1 MLPRLLILET
11 SHQPGVVALA
21 EGASLRTERRL
32 DEARRHARDLAP
44 TLAELLRELGWS
56 AKALDGVIVSLGP
69 GSYTGL
75 RVGVMSAKT
84 WAYATG
90 GVLLGVPTFPAI
102 ACQTPAD
109 AADITVL
116 GDAQQGKVH
125 VQPFRRGPG
134 GVEPIADVSIV
145 PFDEWRAG
153 YAPTTCVTGPGVDAF
168 ADRLVGLRIAPPESR
183 TATAASLLALG
194 LKRFEA
200 GEKDDP
206 FRLEPLYLRVSSAE
220 ANWEKNRPRR
230 EVPDRLVDGPT

>member
-1 MLPRLLILET
+1 MPPRLLILET

-21 EGASLRTERRL
+21 EGATLRAERRL

-44 TLAELLRELGWS
+44 TLAGLLRELGWS
-56 AKALDGVIVSLGP
+56 AKELDGVIVTLGP

-75 RVGVMSAKT
+75 RVGVMSAKM

-102 ACQTPAD
+102 ARQAPAD
-109 AADITVL
+109 ATDIAVI

-125 VQPFRRGPG
+125 VQRFRRGSAG
-134 GVEPIADVSIV
+134 IVAIADVAIV
-145 PFDEWRAG
+145 PFDDWRAG
-153 YAPTTCVTGPGVDAF
+153 VSPTTCVTGPGVDAF
-168 ADRLVGLRIAPPESR
+168 ADRLMGMRLAESR

-194 LKRFEA
+194 LARFEI
-200 GEKDDP
+200 GERDDP
-206 FRLEPLYLRVSSAE
+206 YRLEPLYLRVSSAE

-230 EVPDRLVDGPT
+230 

>member
-1 MLPRLLILET
+1 VPPRLLILET

-21 EGASLRTERRL
+21 ERNALRAERRL
-32 DEARRHARDLAP
+32 DEARRHARDLVP
-44 TLAELLRELGWS
+44 SLAELLAGLGWT
-56 AKALDGVIVSLGP
+56 AKQLDGVIVSLGP

-102 ACQTPAD
+102 ARQTPTD
-109 AADITVL
+109 AVDIAVI
-116 GDAQQGKVH
+116 GDAQQGKIH
-125 VQPFRRGPG
+125 VQPFRRGPDG
-134 GVEPIADVSIV
+134 IETMADVAIV
-145 PFDEWRAG
+145 PFDDWRAG
-153 YAPTTCVTGPGVDAF
+153 VSATTCVTGPGVDVF
-168 ADRLVGLRIAPPESR
+168 ADRLAGLRIAESR

-194 LKRFEA
+194 LARLEA
-200 GEKDDP
+200 GERDDP

-230 EVPDRLVDGPT
+230 E

>member
-1 MLPRLLILET
+1 LILET

-21 EGASLRTERRL
+21 EGDELRAERRL
-32 DEARRHARDLAP
+32 DEARRHARDLVP
-44 TLAELLRELGWS
+44 SLKELLAGLGWS
-56 AKALDGVIVSLGP
+56 AKELAGTIVSLGP

-102 ACQTPAD
+102 ARQTPAD
-109 AADITVL
+109 ADDIVVI
-116 GDAQQGKVH
+116 GDAQQGKIH
-125 VQPFRRGPG
+125 VQAFRRGPG
-134 GVEPIADVSIV
+134 GVETLGEVAIMS
-145 PFDEWRAG
+145 FDEWRASVS
-153 YAPTTCVTGPGVDAF
+153 PTTCVTGPGVDGF
-168 ADRLVGLRIAPPESR
+168 ADKLVGLRIADLR

-194 LKRFEA
+194 LMRFDA
-200 GEKDDP
+200 GERDDP

-230 EVPDRLVDGPT
+230 